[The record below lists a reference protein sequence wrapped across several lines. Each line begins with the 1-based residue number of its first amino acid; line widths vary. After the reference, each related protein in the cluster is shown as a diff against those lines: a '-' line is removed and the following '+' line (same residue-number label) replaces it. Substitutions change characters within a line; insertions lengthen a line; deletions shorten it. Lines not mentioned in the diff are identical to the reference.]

1 MILLFGSEKGSKYAM
16 RLFLN
21 VNELRKSKYINKISW
36 FLTQGS
42 DYYWPC
48 MGGGRDY
55 LHMADQFLPLW
66 TCEVGKMTR
75 REGWFLLKNTNVNVL
90 TCVLGSSVP
99 HTYQALIMLRFC
111 QQ

>member
-1 MILLFGSEKGSKYAM
+1 
-16 RLFLN
+16 
-21 VNELRKSKYINKISW
+21 
-36 FLTQGS
+36 
-42 DYYWPC
+42 
-48 MGGGRDY
+48 
-55 LHMADQFLPLW
+55 MADQLLPMW